1 MKRLHRSRT
10 NTIIGGVCAGIAEY
24 FDVDPT
30 LVRLAWAVLVFLGGT
45 GIIAYIVAWLIM
57 PVSPDDGDSEPLSS
71 RAARMIA
78 PVPTASVAPQ
88 AAPEPAD
95 APVTGASHDPLLFGA
110 EQAAPAPL
118 VRPQGGTGGL
128 AGASLFG
135 LILIGAGGL
144 LLARNFLPWLHLQRF
159 WPLALIALGLFLVV
173 TAFDRSGR

>member
-30 LVRLAWAVLVFLGGT
+30 LVRLAWAVLIFLGGT
-45 GIIAYIVAWLIM
+45 GIVAYLVAWLIM
-57 PVSPDDGDSEPLSS
+57 PVAPDEGEYPRVSS
-71 RAARMIA
+71 RAAAMPTKDATVLTEPEAVTPLVETPTPEAQRE
-78 PVPTASVAPQ
+78 PVSSRSQQ
-88 AAPEPAD
+88 A
-95 APVTGASHDPLLFGA
+95 T
-110 EQAAPAPL
+110 PAPFD
-118 VRPQGGTGGL
+118 RPSTTAGGL
-128 AGASLFG
+128 GGASLIG

-173 TAFDRSGR
+173 TAFDRRGR